1 MLFHPLRSPFPEQ
14 RHPLTMFPSDIRH
27 IILTPHKTGQTYNT
41 KKQSHPLRMAL
52 LLYSS
57 YRNELAKAF
66 SPNKISAICSG
77 CCDATDGSP
86 SP

>member
-41 KKQSHPLRMAL
+41 KKAEPP
-52 LLYSS
+52 
-57 YRNELAKAF
+57 F
-66 SPNKISAICSG
+66 
-77 CCDATDGSP
+77 TDGSASIFILP
-86 SP
+86 KRIGKGF